1 MKYKLITVFFF
12 SFFLSINL
20 FASNHIIKSTDFCDF
35 YNKKILENLRFMNLD
50 LPNVYG
56 VNDDS
61 FDPSVTLDEEY
72 TRQDKLYLS
81 QQIFIKSIN
90 NIDELRS
97 QYEINYQIYN
107 SWSDDRLSQLFKDA
121 YIEYETDINNNYS
134 TVFFLGT
141 YKFNQKIILNKYPFD
156 VEGFKKLK
164 KEINKQESLLTL
176 EKINKY
182 RDIFNNKFYKIFSEN
197 NSIDKKY
204 DYLAF
209 IYTANSYAEE
219 EYLLEGKY
227 TDFCPIDENL
237 KNKLWSV
244 SSDISNSSNE
254 NLINKRTEMTHSWI
268 NVDNDHELW
277 VSYETNNTEIL
288 NTKLDFKSY
297 PFDLQNLKIEI
308 INNFPMAG
316 IDIFEDEI
324 EDFFDIDPEII
335 YDKKNNTLYEWNI
348 TQENINYKI
357 SNDNLNI
364 LITAERNANYFIF
377 KVFSPILLI
386 LIVCWSILF
395 IEPKQLESRLTV
407 SIVCFLTLIAYNFVI
422 DEDLPKLGYLTLID
436 YIVLISYLYSAI
448 PTLISIFEYKVK
460 DNSKLSIY
468 NNKIKIVGVGSY
480 ILLIFISLS
489 ISSFKNPNANTFLKA
504 ITL

>member
-1 MKYKLITVFFF
+1 
-12 SFFLSINL
+12 
-20 FASNHIIKSTDFCDF
+20 
-35 YNKKILENLRFMNLD
+35 
-50 LPNVYG
+50 
-56 VNDDS
+56 
-61 FDPSVTLDEEY
+61 
-72 TRQDKLYLS
+72 
-81 QQIFIKSIN
+81 
-90 NIDELRS
+90 
-97 QYEINYQIYN
+97 
-107 SWSDDRLSQLFKDA
+107 
-121 YIEYETDINNNYS
+121 
-134 TVFFLGT
+134 
-141 YKFNQKIILNKYPFD
+141 
-156 VEGFKKLK
+156 
-164 KEINKQESLLTL
+164 
-176 EKINKY
+176 
-182 RDIFNNKFYKIFSEN
+182 
-197 NSIDKKY
+197 
-204 DYLAF
+204 
-209 IYTANSYAEE
+209 
-219 EYLLEGKY
+219 
-227 TDFCPIDENL
+227 
-237 KNKLWSV
+237 
-244 SSDISNSSNE
+244 
-254 NLINKRTEMTHSWI
+254 
-268 NVDNDHELW
+268 
-277 VSYETNNTEIL
+277 
-288 NTKLDFKSY
+288 
-297 PFDLQNLKIEI
+297 FDLQNLKIEI

-348 TQENINYKI
+348 TPENINYKI

-480 ILLIFISLS
+480 IL
-489 ISSFKNPNANTFLKA
+489 
-504 ITL
+504 

>member
-12 SFFLSINL
+12 SFFLSSNL

-176 EKINKY
+176 RK
-182 RDIFNNKFYKIFSEN
+182 
-197 NSIDKKY
+197 
-204 DYLAF
+204 
-209 IYTANSYAEE
+209 
-219 EYLLEGKY
+219 
-227 TDFCPIDENL
+227 
-237 KNKLWSV
+237 
-244 SSDISNSSNE
+244 
-254 NLINKRTEMTHSWI
+254 
-268 NVDNDHELW
+268 
-277 VSYETNNTEIL
+277 
-288 NTKLDFKSY
+288 
-297 PFDLQNLKIEI
+297 
-308 INNFPMAG
+308 
-316 IDIFEDEI
+316 
-324 EDFFDIDPEII
+324 
-335 YDKKNNTLYEWNI
+335 
-348 TQENINYKI
+348 
-357 SNDNLNI
+357 
-364 LITAERNANYFIF
+364 
-377 KVFSPILLI
+377 
-386 LIVCWSILF
+386 
-395 IEPKQLESRLTV
+395 
-407 SIVCFLTLIAYNFVI
+407 
-422 DEDLPKLGYLTLID
+422 
-436 YIVLISYLYSAI
+436 
-448 PTLISIFEYKVK
+448 
-460 DNSKLSIY
+460 
-468 NNKIKIVGVGSY
+468 
-480 ILLIFISLS
+480 
-489 ISSFKNPNANTFLKA
+489 
-504 ITL
+504 